1 MPAGAERPIANHLEP
16 TKVGGPAT
24 PELHSTAD
32 PYGEAMNVVD
42 LVVVGL
48 LVVNTILGAV
58 RGFALQAFRLGS
70 IVLAIWLAH
79 RFAGDFADATASL
92 LDWPRLQLQAL
103 GWVVIGGAVYL
114 AMLMLGHYARGLI
127 ERLRMGGADRALGAL
142 LGGLKGMLL
151 ALIGLHVITA
161 VVSAGSLLV
170 PESIQSEMKESRAF
184 EIYLTSVRP
193 LSEEWVAKA
202 QQAIAKP
209 K

>member
-1 MPAGAERPIANHLEP
+1 
-16 TKVGGPAT
+16 
-24 PELHSTAD
+24 
-32 PYGEAMNVVD
+32 MNVVD

-58 RGFALQAFRLGS
+58 RGFALQAFRLAS

-79 RFAGDFADATASL
+79 RFAGDFADSVKGFL
-92 LDWPRLQLQAL
+92 EWPRLQLQAL
-103 GWVVIGGAVYL
+103 GWVTIGGLVYL
-114 AMLMLGHYARGLI
+114 AMLMLGHYARSLI

-161 VVSAGSLLV
+161 IVSAGSAV
-170 PESIQSEMKESRAF
+170 IPESIQAEMKQSRAF

-193 LSEEWVAKA
+193 VSEEWVKKA
-202 QQAIAKP
+202 EEAFKN